1 MDVTDPPV
9 AAPPGFDVTPVEAR
23 RPGRTRYVVAA
34 VLCLG
39 AIGFLIFGGLKDNI
53 VYFRTVSEA
62 VRERD
67 GAGEGRLRMA
77 GTVVAGSVARSG
89 HGVSFVVSE
98 GGERAKVFHR
108 GDPPELFADDS
119 PVVCEGRWDG
129 ETFRSD
135 RIMIKHGSTYQPP
148 PPETDS

>member
-1 MDVTDPPV
+1 MTGPPV
-9 AAPPGFDVTPVEAR
+9 APSPAAFDVTPVEAR
-23 RPGRTRYVVAA
+23 RPRRTRYVVAA
-34 VLCLG
+34 AICLG

-62 VRERD
+62 VEERD
-67 GAGEGRLRMA
+67 AAGDSRLRMA

-89 HGVSFVVSE
+89 DGVSFVVSE
-98 GGERAKVFHR
+98 GGEQARVFHR
-108 GDPPELFADDS
+108 GDPPELFADDA

-129 ETFRSD
+129 ETFQSD

-148 PPETDS
+148 PAETG